1 MPSKISCKF
10 SQKLLQ
16 KPLLTCVFSLS
27 AGLTCLSIAAA
38 AHGQQSVQ
46 APPESAMQARELL
59 SDLIAAKSTHANGST
74 RSAQMIADRLIAGG
88 YSREDVQVLAPK
100 EHPTKGNVVVRLRG
114 KSKTNPS
121 EKPVL
126 YIGHLDVVD
135 AKREDWTF
143 DPFTLTEKDGWLY
156 GRGTIDML
164 GQAAAYVTTMVRL
177 KKEGFMPERDIILA
191 LTADEEAEGN
201 ANGVAWL
208 LKEHKALIDAGLVIN
223 PDAGEAAIKNGRKLY
238 LTAQTSEKV
247 FLTFGLEVTDK
258 GGHSSRPTAQNPI
271 DRLAKGLHKL
281 SEFSFPLHLTDT
293 VKLYFAG
300 RSNLESGQK
309 KTDMLAISSAK
320 PDLAAVRRLSQEVET
335 NIMLRTTCTTTEVSG
350 GHAENA
356 LPQRARATVQCRVIP
371 GESQA
376 QVEAQLRKVLRDDSI
391 KISVITA
398 AKPTPE
404 SPPSP
409 AIFNAVASVAKG
421 MWPEVLV
428 LPNMSA
434 GASDSVFTRNAGLPT
449 YGIDAMFDDLDDSRA
464 HGRDERISV
473 KGFNEEIEFV
483 YRLVKAIDK
492 LPSK

>member
-1 MPSKISCKF
+1 MPSKISFKF
-10 SQKLLQ
+10 NQKLLR
-16 KPLLTCVFSLS
+16 KPLLACAFGLS
-27 AGLTCLSIAAA
+27 TGLTCLSLAAT
-38 AHGQQSVQ
+38 AHGQQTVQ
-46 APPESAMQARELL
+46 APPENATQARDLL
-59 SDLIAAKSTHANGST
+59 RDLIAAKSTHANGST
-74 RSAQMIADRLIAGG
+74 RSAQMIAERLIAAG

-114 KSKTNPS
+114 KSNADATT
-121 EKPVL
+121 KPIL

-135 AKREDWTF
+135 AKREDWNF

-177 KKEGFMPERDIILA
+177 KKEGFIPERDIILA

-208 LKEHKALIDAGLVIN
+208 LKEHRALIDAGLVIN

-281 SEFSFPLHLTDT
+281 SAFSFPLHLTET

-300 RSNLESGQK
+300 RSALESGQK
-309 KTDMLAISSAK
+309 KADMLAVSASK

-335 NIMLRTTCTTTEVSG
+335 NIMLRTTCTTTEISG

-376 QVEAQLRKVLRDDSI
+376 QVEAQLRKVLQDDSI

-409 AIFNAVASVAKG
+409 AIFKAVASVAKG
-421 MWPEVLV
+421 MWPEVIV

-483 YRLVKAIDK
+483 YRLMKAIDK
-492 LPSK
+492 LPK

>member
-1 MPSKISCKF
+1 
-10 SQKLLQ
+10 
-16 KPLLTCVFSLS
+16 
-27 AGLTCLSIAAA
+27 
-38 AHGQQSVQ
+38 
-46 APPESAMQARELL
+46 
-59 SDLIAAKSTHANGST
+59 
-74 RSAQMIADRLIAGG
+74 
-88 YSREDVQVLAPK
+88 
-100 EHPTKGNVVVRLRG
+100 
-114 KSKTNPS
+114 
-121 EKPVL
+121 L

-135 AKREDWTF
+135 AKREDWNF

-164 GQAAAYVTTMVRL
+164 GQAAAYVTTMLRL
-177 KKEGFMPERDIILA
+177 KKEGFVPERDIILA

-223 PDAGEAAIKNGRKLY
+223 PDAGEAAIKNDRKLY

-281 SEFSFPLHLTDT
+281 SGFNFPLHLTDT

-300 RSNLESGQK
+300 RSQLESGQK
-309 KTDMLAISSAK
+309 KADMLAVSLAK
-320 PDLAAVRRLSQEVET
+320 LDLAAVRRLSQEVET
-335 NIMLRTTCTTTEVSG
+335 NIMLRTTCTTTEISG

-376 QVEAQLRKVLRDDSI
+376 QVEAQLRKVLQDDSI

-409 AIFNAVASVAKG
+409 AIFKAVASVAKG
-421 MWPEVLV
+421 MWPEVIV

-483 YRLVKAIDK
+483 YRLVKVIDK